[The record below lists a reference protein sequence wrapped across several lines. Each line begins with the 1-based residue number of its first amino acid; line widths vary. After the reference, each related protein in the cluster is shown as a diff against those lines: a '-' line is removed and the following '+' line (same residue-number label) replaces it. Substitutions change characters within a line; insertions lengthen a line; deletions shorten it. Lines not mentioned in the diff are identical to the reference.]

1 MGGGAATAAAAPG
14 FGAALVSRWIGGVR
28 PGSSVGNELAFT
40 SSSSLMGWQKSKA
53 MVVAVA
59 RAWPSSVRRRP
70 CKHGRAQRSVND
82 NGHMDVAE
90 LSTVSATML

>member
-1 MGGGAATAAAAPG
+1 MGGAAAAAPG

-28 PGSSVGNELAFT
+28 PGSSVGHFYG
-40 SSSSLMGWQKSKA
+40 SSLMGGQKSKA

-70 CKHGRAQRSVND
+70 CKHGRAQRRV
-82 NGHMDVAE
+82 
-90 LSTVSATML
+90 VSATML